1 MPIVRRSDTSDQV
14 MRWFQSVTIPHECNL
29 EELDGISGKDLAT
42 LVESGDLLETLVEDV
57 GLKKAKA
64 KSLLRTLEKMF
75 PGGRKA
81 GGMSMHAMNGMGM
94 GVGMGMGMGMRHGH
108 GAWGRGRGMGMRHE
122 A

>member
-1 MPIVRRSDTSDQV
+1 MIPGPPTTGAMHGVMGHPGVPPPPQQSVPIVRRSDTSDQV

-42 LVESGDLLETLVEDV
+42 LVESGDLLETLIEDV

-75 PGGRKA
+75 P
-81 GGMSMHAMNGMGM
+81 
-94 GVGMGMGMGMRHGH
+94 
-108 GAWGRGRGMGMRHE
+108 
-122 A
+122 